1 MDYYQKK
8 NAGIREYAQYLRDQR
23 MKNIKFDEAA
33 RKEEVVKFFL
43 KYGLKA
49 TMDAFPVS
57 RGSVYGWKKKLEK
70 NSWDRNTLVSKS
82 RAPWKRRERV
92 APSDM
97 LDFIVGMRR
106 KYPRLGKE
114 KIQSLL
120 REAGL
125 PVVSVSTVGRL
136 IADLKRQGKIA
147 KHVKVSYYA
156 KSDRFVERKTIKREK
171 ERRKGYH
178 PESPGDLMQADTVVK
193 FVNGLRKHIV
203 TAIDFTSGFAFAY
216 AYKGHSSATTRDFFW
231 KLETVSPFDIK
242 RIQTDNG
249 SEFLHR
255 FHDELNKKNIVHF
268 WNYPRRPTQ
277 NARIERFNRTIQEEF
292 VDYHLHELAH
302 NIDRFNHLLIE
313 WLIWYNTKRPHHSLN
328 LKSPINYLISNY
340 GFSKMLGTYTFYCP
354 I

>member
-33 RKEEVVKFFL
+33 RKEEAVRFFL
-43 KYGLKA
+43 KYGLRA
-49 TMDAFPVS
+49 TMDGFSVS
-57 RGSVYGWKKKLEK
+57 RGSIYGWKEKLEK
-70 NSWDRNTLVSKS
+70 NNWDRNCLVSKS
-82 RAPWKRRERV
+82 RAPWRKRERV
-92 APSDM
+92 VDGDI

-106 KYPRLGKE
+106 KYPRLGKD
-114 KIQSLL
+114 KIQALL

-125 PVVSVSTVGRL
+125 PQISVSTVGRL
-136 IADLKRQGKIA
+136 IADLKRGGRIA
-147 KHVKVSYYA
+147 KHVRVSYYA
-156 KSDRFVERKTIKREK
+156 KSDRFVERKPVKREK
-171 ERRKGYH
+171 VRRKGYC
-178 PESPGDLMQADTVVK
+178 PEKPGDLMQADTVVK

-203 TAIDFTSGFAFAY
+203 TAIDMSTGFAFAHG
-216 AYKGHSSATTRDFFW
+216 YKGHSSATTRDFFL
-231 KLETVSPFDIK
+231 KLETVAPFKIQ
-242 RIQTDNG
+242 RVQTDNG

-255 FHDELNKKNIVHF
+255 FHDELDKKNIVHF

-302 NIDRFNHLLIE
+302 DIDRFNHLLME
-313 WLIWYNTKRPHHSLN
+313 WLIWYNTRRPHHSLN

-340 GFSKMLGTYTFYCP
+340 GFSKMLGTYTVG
-354 I
+354 